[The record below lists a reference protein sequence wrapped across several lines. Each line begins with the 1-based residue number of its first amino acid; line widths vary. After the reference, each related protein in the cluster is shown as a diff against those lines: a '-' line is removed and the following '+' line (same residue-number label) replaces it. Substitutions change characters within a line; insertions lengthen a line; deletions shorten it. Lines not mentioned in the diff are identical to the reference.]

1 MQNLEKLFLFIIIYS
16 RNIMVEQVAMLLLDS
31 AESSLLAVL
40 PSWKLIK
47 DPFRRDILL
56 TYQAHHMVRHEVE

>member
-1 MQNLEKLFLFIIIYS
+1 
-16 RNIMVEQVAMLLLDS
+16 MVEQVAMLLLDS